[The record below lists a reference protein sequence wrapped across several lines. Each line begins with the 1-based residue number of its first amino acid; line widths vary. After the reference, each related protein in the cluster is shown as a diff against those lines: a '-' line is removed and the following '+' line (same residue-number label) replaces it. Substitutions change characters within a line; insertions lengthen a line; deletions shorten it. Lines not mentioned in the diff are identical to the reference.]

1 MWIGH
6 KVKVVF
12 FDGEKINSKI
22 GVLKNVDSS
31 FVYLKLSDN
40 SEAISIRKIIR
51 MELLDD
57 GGKGI

>member
-12 FDGEKINSKI
+12 FDGEKINSKT